1 MHKVHQLFGGLHY
14 LYGTE
19 VDATEHNTVVL
30 RGFDVCL
37 QRGLTIQFDGQIDD
51 VATFHKTVGRG
62 VCPASGDVDTNGR
75 APPDDL
81 IVGDLFSRKE
91 EGGARPKAACYRR
104 DARRRKEITRGDSM
118 AEQGEGLVTVA
129 TEHGIVDTGHEG
141 GFLRERRRQG
151 DVFLLELRSGISKV
165 ELIEDTVAPVVSQG
179 TPVLFTEGLALS
191 KEPTQVCALC
201 QFVAV
206 QGFVNAITTNLGG
219 GTRGNRHDINT
230 LTWCQGDVPIVFWH
244 TGNDM
249 VVGEMPTL
257 ANVAV
262 LNPDVAIFLRE
273 RNLHHGIL
281 HEDRG
286 MWLAIEM
293 HNLTLIVHEILK
305 PQR

>member
-1 MHKVHQLFGGLHY
+1 
-14 LYGTE
+14 
-19 VDATEHNTVVL
+19 
-30 RGFDVCL
+30 
-37 QRGLTIQFDGQIDD
+37 
-51 VATFHKTVGRG
+51 
-62 VCPASGDVDTNGR
+62 
-75 APPDDL
+75 
-81 IVGDLFSRKE
+81 
-91 EGGARPKAACYRR
+91 
-104 DARRRKEITRGDSM
+104 M

-201 QFVAV
+201 QFVAI
-206 QGFVNAITTNLGG
+206 QGFINAIATDLVASVLSD
-219 GTRGNRHDINT
+219 RHHIDT
-230 LTWCQGDVPIVFWH
+230 LTWRQGDVPVVVRD
-244 TGNDM
+244 TRDDM

-257 ANVAV
+257 ANMAV
-262 LNPDVAIFLRE
+262 LDPDVAIFLRE

-281 HEDRG
+281 YEDRG
-286 MWLAIEM
+286 MGLTVEV
-293 HNLTLIVHEILK
+293 HDLTLVVHEVLK